1 MKARDKFIL
10 TIQFIV
16 HMLHSVVRSAFRN
29 LQKRKFNTLL
39 SILGLTVGFTSFIM
53 ISMFI
58 KYELSWDSYHENY
71 DRIYRI
77 QTDITSQNEKIMQ
90 TSPALYAYL
99 NNRFTDIEKHGIV
112 MADHKAFL
120 SASEANETIEE
131 KGQYADQGYLDMFT
145 FNFIEGSEVGALTDP
160 MSIIISS
167 SLAKKLFKEDNPVG
181 KMVLL
186 QKNHNLKVNG
196 VYEDL
201 PEDSHLKPEFIISF
215 STLEILWNRKDIFD
229 QWDLNSYYNYVL
241 LKKGADFKNVDAG
254 IKYVLKDKVLTD
266 YRELYLRPLSKLYMY
281 STNDNYQFIINL
293 LSIFSFFVLI
303 LASINYV
310 NLSIASSSE
319 RGKEIGIKKVIGS
332 SRRLLMAQI
341 FIESMLVTLFSFIL
355 SLIIIELSL
364 NAFNHTTDK
373 DLTFLLLFK
382 NGLIVFIFISIFFI
396 GIISSIYPA
405 WIITRFK
412 SIDLFKNKL
421 TVNNKGVPLKKILV
435 GFQFTISIILITL
448 TVLLTRQISY
458 TQKMDV
464 GFNKSNLL
472 FAEILPT
479 EGNVTFNQI
488 KNRLK
493 DIPEIDNISASG
505 GFPIHS
511 SKYVNRDMIN
521 WEGGA
526 RNNVKEVKSFWVSY
540 DFIKTLDL
548 KLLEGRGFSEDYPS
562 DLKNGYV
569 INETAVRQFGW
580 KEPIGKYLDNREMQV
595 IGVMKDMHFHD
606 PYNVIKPLAIKVKNG
621 DSVITGPVF
630 FAFRLNSDNLN
641 KLRAEIESVL
651 IESFPRDPFVV
662 KIFDNHFK
670 TAEIFEVYRTI
681 NSVFSFFALIGIV
694 LSILGVIGL
703 ITHTLNRRTKE
714 IAIRKISGASSFS
727 MFTSISL
734 EFILI
739 IFIASIIGSMGAG
752 YFYGLFPI
760 YYPIELSFSDFLV
773 GGLLILSLTLLSTG
787 HKMWK
792 ESVRNPVEALRHE

>member
-1 MKARDKFIL
+1 
-10 TIQFIV
+10 
-16 HMLHSVVRSAFRN
+16 MLHSIIRSALRN
-29 LQKRKFNTLL
+29 LQKRKANTLL
-39 SILGLTVGFTSFIM
+39 SIVGLTVGFTSFIL

-71 DRIYRI
+71 DRIFRV
-77 QTDITSQNEKIMQ
+77 QTNITSQNEKIMQ
-90 TSPALYAYL
+90 TSPALYSYL

-112 MADHKAFL
+112 MPDEKVFF
-120 SASEANETIEE
+120 SISESDETIEE

-145 FNFIEGSEVGALTDP
+145 YEFIKGSKEGALTDP
-160 MSIIISS
+160 MSVIIST
-167 SLAKKLFKEDNPVG
+167 SLASKLFKQDNPVG

-186 QKNHNLKVNG
+186 QKKHNLKVTG

-201 PEDSHLKPEFIISF
+201 PEDSHLKPEFIISI

-229 QWDLNSYYNYVL
+229 QWDWNSFYNYVL
-241 LKKGADFKNVDAG
+241 LKKGADFNNVDIG

-281 STNDNYQFIINL
+281 STNDNYQFIINM

-310 NLSIASSSE
+310 NLSIASSSL

-332 SRRLLMAQI
+332 SRRILMIQI
-341 FIESMLVTLFSFIL
+341 FIESMSVTLFSFIL

-373 DLTFLLLFK
+373 DISFLLLFK
-382 NGLIVFIFISIFFI
+382 NGFIVFILISIFLI
-396 GIISSIYPA
+396 GIISSVYPA

-421 TVNNKGVPLKKILV
+421 SVNNKGIPLKKILV

-448 TVLLTRQISY
+448 TVLLTKQISY
-458 TQKMDV
+458 TQNMDV

-479 EGNVTFNQI
+479 EGKVTFNQI

-493 DIPEIDNISASG
+493 DIPEIDYISASG

-511 SKYVNRDMIN
+511 SRYVNRDMMN

-526 RNNVKEVKSFWVSY
+526 RNDVKEVKSFWVSY

-548 KLLEGRGFSEDYPS
+548 KIVEGRGFSEDHPS
-562 DLKNGYV
+562 DLKDSYI

-580 KEPIGKYLDNREMQV
+580 EEPIGKFLDNREMQV
-595 IGVMKDMHFHD
+595 IGVIKDMHFHD
-606 PYNVIKPLAIKVKNG
+606 PYNVIKPLAIRVKNG
-621 DSVITGPVF
+621 DSVITSPVF
-630 FAFRLNSDNLN
+630 FAFRVNSNNLN
-641 KLRAEIESVL
+641 KLKGEIESVL
-651 IESFPRDPFVV
+651 LESFPRDPFAV
-662 KIFDNHFK
+662 KIFNDHFK
-670 TAEIFEVYRTI
+670 TAEIFEVYSTI
-681 NSVFSFFALIGIV
+681 NSVFSFFALIAVV

-703 ITHTLNRRTKE
+703 INHTLNRRTKE
-714 IAIRKISGASSFS
+714 IAIRKINGCSSTS
-727 MFTSISL
+727 MFTSITL
-734 EFILI
+734 EFVLI
-739 IFIASIIGSMGAG
+739 IFIASIIGSLGAG

-760 YYPIELSFSDFLV
+760 YYPIDLSFWDFLI
-773 GGLLILSLTLLSTG
+773 GGLLILSLTLISTG

-792 ESVRNPVEALRHE
+792 ESFRNPVEALRCE